1 MYSLTNECKC
11 IHMCA
16 HTHFFT
22 PYKAAGSVE
31 RKKKKKYLP
40 SSSNKAQ
47 STESAGD
54 LYISTFKTVQGT
66 ACCYPV
72 MCGLTFKNHVQY
84 TTLWEY

>member
-1 MYSLTNECKC
+1 MNVNAFTCVHIHTSSPLTKQL
-11 IHMCA
+11 A
-16 HTHFFT
+16 
-22 PYKAAGSVE
+22 VL
-31 RKKKKKYLP
+31 KKKKGEKKKEYLP

-84 TTLWEY
+84 TTL

>member
-31 RKKKKKYLP
+31 KKKGEKKKSISLP
-40 SSSNKAQ
+40 QVIKLSLQ
-47 STESAGD
+47 SQPETS
-54 LYISTFKTVQGT
+54 I
-66 ACCYPV
+66 
-72 MCGLTFKNHVQY
+72 
-84 TTLWEY
+84 